1 MQIIHY
7 NRKIADFINDGDGNE
22 SGQKA
27 INLHPVQTP
36 GSDIFFSGLTY
47 GSHVLSTPTN
57 GHHLHNGHF
66 LLSRG
71 VGVGGGEALLKERL
85 NCI

>member
-27 INLHPVQTP
+27 VNLRPVQTP
-36 GSDIFFSGLTY
+36 GSDIFFCGLTY

-66 LLSRG
+66 LLSPGRG
-71 VGVGGGEALLKERL
+71 AGRRY
-85 NCI
+85 

>member
-1 MQIIHY
+1 MQIIHC
-7 NRKIADFINDGDGNE
+7 RKIADFINDGDGKE

-27 INLHPVQTP
+27 INLRPVQTP

-71 VGVGGGEALLKERL
+71 GGGGGGGVIKGGA
-85 NCI
+85 